1 MLMQSRT
8 QAHIY
13 HLQTTSYAKHIALNS
28 YYENIVDLIDLLS
41 ESYQGKYG
49 ILQNLS
55 VDTATH
61 NLKNDRDIVDYF
73 EKLRRYCELMREKLN
88 AVLMSN
94 SRLKLS
100 AKGRRAFSFLPAN
113 KGEPSCCFSNSSKIN
128 RPVYPFAP

>member
-1 MLMQSRT
+1 MNEYIGMLMQSRT

-73 EKLRRYCELMREKLN
+73 EKLRRYCELMREKLPN
-88 AVLMSN
+88 DGFLVHQYDDVDTLIN
-94 SRLKLS
+94 TTIYKLK
-100 AKGRRAFSFLPAN
+100 FLA
-113 KGEPSCCFSNSSKIN
+113 
-128 RPVYPFAP
+128 